1 MHPSKDGLMHD
12 LKRVDT
18 GYEAKFDFPPRDGAP
33 ERPYLLATVPRSG
46 STYFSH
52 LLWRTGCLG
61 APLEYLNF
69 DPDGP
74 YGHAHTSPAEQHR
87 LWQSALHHRT
97 SPNGVFGLKGFPLQF
112 EALQQDNPALL
123 GQVMRQILP
132 SREASRIVYLRR
144 RDRTAHAISYA
155 RAILSGVW
163 RKEQEGAGRAELEYS
178 AIAVERA
185 ARMIEEQEESWAAMF
200 ADLRITPLTIW
211 YEDVV
216 AEAEAAVAAVADYCD
231 VRLDPSAVVEIPS
244 IARQSQQGASVWA
257 AKHDGR

>member
-1 MHPSKDGLMHD
+1 MDEGLS
-12 LKRVDT
+12 RVET
-18 GYEAKFDFPPRDGAP
+18 GYEAKFDFPARARAP

-46 STYFSH
+46 STDFSH

-74 YGHAHTSPAEQHR
+74 YGHANASPAEQTR
-87 LWQSALHHRT
+87 LWQSALRHRT

-123 GQVMRQILP
+123 GAVMREVFP
-132 SREASRIVYLRR
+132 SRAASRIVHLRR

-155 RAILSGVW
+155 RAILSGIW
-163 RKEQEGAGRAELEYS
+163 RREQEQAGADEPDYS
-178 AIAVERA
+178 PIAVERA
-185 ARMIEEQEESWAAMF
+185 ARMIESQEESWDAMC
-200 ADLRITPLTIW
+200 ADLGITPLALW

-216 AEAEAAVAAVADYCD
+216 AEPDRAVAAVAEYLG
-231 VRLDPSAVVEIPS
+231 VPLDPGAVVEIPS
-244 IARQSQQGASVWA
+244 IVRQSQEGASLWA
-257 AKHDGR
+257 AKHEGR

>member
-1 MHPSKDGLMHD
+1 MKLN
-12 LKRVDT
+12 RVDT
-18 GYEAKFDFPPRDGAP
+18 GYEDKFDFPARDRAP

-74 YGHAHTSPAEQHR
+74 YGHASASPAEQDR
-87 LWQSALHHRT
+87 LWQSALRLRT

-123 GQVMRQILP
+123 GEVMRQILP
-132 SREASRIVYLRR
+132 SREASRVVYLRR

-163 RKEQEGAGRAELEYS
+163 RQEQEHAGTAEPDYS
-178 AIAVERA
+178 AIAVKRA
-185 ARMIEEQEESWAAMF
+185 ARMIEQQEESWAAMF
-200 ADLRITPLTIW
+200 TDLRITALTIW

-216 AEAEAAVAAVADYCD
+216 AEPDAAIVAVAECIG
-231 VRLDPSAVVEIPS
+231 VRLDPNAVVEIPS
-244 IARQSQQGASVWA
+244 IVRQSQEGASDWA
-257 AKHDGR
+257 VKHEGR

>member
-1 MHPSKDGLMHD
+1 MELN
-12 LKRVDT
+12 RVDT
-18 GYEAKFDFPPRDGAP
+18 GYEPRFDFPARDRAP

-46 STYFSH
+46 STFFSH

-74 YGHAHTSPAEQHR
+74 YGHANASPAEQHR
-87 LWQSALHHRT
+87 LWQSALRHRT

-112 EALQQDNPALL
+112 EALQQDNPPLL
-123 GQVMRQILP
+123 TLVLREVLP

-163 RKEQEGAGRAELEYS
+163 RKEQEDADTAEPDYS

-185 ARMIEEQEESWAAMF
+185 ARMIDQQEESWAAMF

-216 AEAEAAVAAVADYCD
+216 ANPDTAVADVADYIG
-231 VRLDPSAVVEIPS
+231 VRIDPSAAVEIPS
-244 IARQSQQGASVWA
+244 IDRQSQQGASDWA
-257 AKHDGR
+257 AKHDGRSP